1 MPLCPK
7 APASSEYE
15 RDPGPCAI
23 EGTRRGVRCKAGR
36 PPRPPALTLARSPHG
51 PGVQDRT
58 DNPKAPG
65 LLTVECVTMTQAD
78 DKAFSGRW
86 PRSECEH
93 ACRSQRPLCPVP
105 LFSVAVA
112 DITKNQPHSL
122 WRASALQVAA
132 CGLCSPATGGTG
144 AAASCGVARAASRDD
159 RERPTVPL
167 GTAQSR
173 RTVRSGYRTGTLPAV
188 VAI

>member
-1 MPLCPK
+1 MPLLGD
-7 APASSEYE
+7 AS
-15 RDPGPCAI
+15 
-23 EGTRRGVRCKAGR
+23 
-36 PPRPPALTLARSPHG
+36 
-51 PGVQDRT
+51 
-58 DNPKAPG
+58 
-65 LLTVECVTMTQAD
+65 
-78 DKAFSGRW
+78 
-86 PRSECEH
+86 
-93 ACRSQRPLCPVP
+93 
-105 LFSVAVA
+105 A

-173 RTVRSGYRTGTLPAV
+173 RTVRSGCFSAGLRAVAATGLTIGHNCAGFIRRRALQGSVQVMADGTTTPPRPLTMSAPTLAPPQYIPTSRTHLDPANPRQGCPPSRTPFRRP
-188 VAI
+188 

>member
-1 MPLCPK
+1 MDT
-7 APASSEYE
+7 S
-15 RDPGPCAI
+15 
-23 EGTRRGVRCKAGR
+23 AGG
-36 PPRPPALTLARSPHG
+36 RSPRAG
-51 PGVQDRT
+51 PAVGTGNRA
-58 DNPKAPG
+58 NPEIQCPVGIGKPSSAALG
-65 LLTVECVTMTQAD
+65 GALHYY
-78 DKAFSGRW
+78 S
-86 PRSECEH
+86 H

-173 RTVRSGYRTGTLPAV
+173 RTVPLSCFSAGLRVLAAMGEFTVRLRAETAIRSARRREV
-188 VAI
+188 H